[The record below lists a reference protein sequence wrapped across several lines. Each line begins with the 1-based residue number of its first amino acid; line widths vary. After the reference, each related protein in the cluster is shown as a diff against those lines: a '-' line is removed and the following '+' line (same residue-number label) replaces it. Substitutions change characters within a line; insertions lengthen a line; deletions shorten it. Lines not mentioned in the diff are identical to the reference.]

1 MPIPLV
7 PIATTVAKTVIA
19 DKALDIATDKARD
32 LLGGTNTMKAETTGP
47 EKFGE
52 TSTPTTPTTDLTF
65 GQ

>member
-47 EKFGE
+47 EKFGD
-52 TSTPTTPTTDLTF
+52 TTPTAPTTDLTF
-65 GQ
+65 EK